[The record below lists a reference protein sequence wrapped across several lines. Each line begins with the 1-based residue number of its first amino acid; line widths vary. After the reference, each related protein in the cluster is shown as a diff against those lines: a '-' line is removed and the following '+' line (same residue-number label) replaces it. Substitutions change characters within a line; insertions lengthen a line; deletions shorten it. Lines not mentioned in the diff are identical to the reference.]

1 MIRLLNFIKSSARSM
16 VYGAA
21 FASLMILAVYSSIV
35 DNTFLPDTSDLIV
48 EKHSKFHSAS
58 YQKAIEKSRNSAVR
72 LISVDA
78 DSGMVSTFSG
88 TYIKSYGSYFVVT
101 VAHGMAGPCEYTK
114 VVYNEQ
120 LYDCIKI
127 IEINDMQDYAV
138 IQVDEIAERTPVKVP
153 QDIPRNKQW
162 RPAFTLLNEVV
173 YTGYPNSIGPLSI
186 GGKVAGANGTQFI
199 YLDSY
204 AWEGSSGAGVFDS
217 KGKYIGYV
225 VAIDVG
231 STDFGVQVLNNV
243 VLVIPAF
250 KIDWTKTITE
260 AE

>member
-1 MIRLLNFIKSSARSM
+1 MRDVK
-16 VYGAA
+16 G
-21 FASLMILAVYSSIV
+21 
-35 DNTFLPDTSDLIV
+35 
-48 EKHSKFHSAS
+48 
-58 YQKAIEKSRNSAVR
+58 
-72 LISVDA
+72 LIS
-78 DSGMVSTFSG
+78 
-88 TYIKSYGSYFVVT
+88 
-101 VAHGMAGPCEYTK
+101 YTSK
-114 VVYNEQ
+114 QARKLKDLQ
-120 LYDCIKI
+120 LFK
-127 IEINDMQDYAV
+127 
-138 IQVDEIAERTPVKVP
+138 
-153 QDIPRNKQW
+153 
-162 RPAFTLLNEVV
+162 TLKKEV
-173 YTGYPNSIGPLSI
+173 
-186 GGKVAGANGTQFI
+186 VAGANGTQFI

>member
-1 MIRLLNFIKSSARSM
+1 MIKFLNLIKKGSRRVTIWVFFTALLSLAFYSSM
-16 VYGAA
+16 VDN
-21 FASLMILAVYSSIV
+21 SAVIDDHDISEERYAE
-35 DNTFLPDTSDLIV
+35 FYPM
-48 EKHSKFHSAS
+48 S
-58 YQKAIEKSRNSAVR
+58 YQKAVEKSRKSAVR
-72 LISVDA
+72 IISIDTE
-78 DSGMVSTFSG
+78 SGMVSTFSG

-101 VAHGMAGPCEYTK
+101 VAHGMAGPCEFTK
-114 VVYNEQ
+114 IVYNQE
-120 LYDCIKI
+120 LHECLKI
-127 IEINDMQDYAV
+127 IEINGLQDYAI
-138 IQVDEIAERTPVKVP
+138 IQIDEIEERTAVKIP
-153 QDIPRNKQW
+153 QDLPRNQQW
-162 RPAFTLLNEVV
+162 RGAFTLLNKVV
-173 YTGYPNSIGPLSI
+173 YTGYPNAIGPLSI
-186 GGKVAGANGTQFI
+186 GGSVAGTSGTQFI

-231 STDFGVQVLNNV
+231 STEFGIQVLNNI

>member
-1 MIRLLNFIKSSARSM
+1 MIRFLSLIKESRRHIA
-16 VYGAA
+16 YGLF
-21 FASLMILAVYSSIV
+21 FASLFILTVYSSIV
-35 DNTFLPDTSDLIV
+35 DNTIIPNTSDLVIDRP
-48 EKHSKFHSAS
+48 SDFHSAS
-58 YQKAIEKSRNSAVR
+58 YQKAVEKSRNSAVR
-72 LISVDA
+72 LISIDS

-88 TYIKSYGSYFVVT
+88 TYVKSYGSYFVVT

-114 VVYNEQ
+114 IVYNEE

-138 IQVDEIAERTPVKVP
+138 IQVGEIAERTAVKVP

-173 YTGYPNSIGPLSI
+173 YTGYPNNIGPLSI
-186 GGKVAGANGTQFI
+186 GGKIAGANGTQFI

-231 STDFGVQVLNNV
+231 GTDFGVQVLNNI

>member
-1 MIRLLNFIKSSARSM
+1 MIRFLEFIKKSSRSI
-16 VYGAA
+16 VYGAL
-21 FASLMILAVYSSIV
+21 FGCLLTLTVYSSVV
-35 DNTFLPDTSDLIV
+35 DNMTVPEVTDLTV
-48 EKHSKFHSAS
+48 ERYSKFHSAS

-72 LISVDA
+72 LISIDA
-78 DSGMVSTFSG
+78 ESGMVSTFSG
-88 TYIKSYGSYFVVT
+88 TYVKSYGSYFVVT
-101 VAHGMAGPCEYTK
+101 VAHGLHGPCEYTK
-114 VVYNEQ
+114 IVYNEE
-120 LYDCIKI
+120 LYDCIKM
-127 IEINDMQDYAV
+127 IEINDLQDYAV
-138 IQVDEIAERTPVKVP
+138 IQVDEIKERTAINI
-153 QDIPRNKQW
+153 QRDIPRNKQW

-186 GGKVAGANGTQFI
+186 GGKVAGANGTSFI

-225 VAIDVG
+225 IAIDVG
-231 STDFGVQVLNNV
+231 STEFGVQVLNNV

>member
-1 MIRLLNFIKSSARSM
+1 MIRFLNLIRESRRHIA
-16 VYGAA
+16 YGLF
-21 FASLMILAVYSSIV
+21 FASLFVFTVYSSIV
-35 DNTFLPDTSDLIV
+35 DNTITPNTLDLVIDRPSD
-48 EKHSKFHSAS
+48 FHSTS

-72 LISVDA
+72 LISIDA

-114 VVYNEQ
+114 IVYDEE

-127 IEINDMQDYAV
+127 IEINAMQDYAV
-138 IQVDEIAERTPVKVP
+138 IQVDEIAERTAVKVP

-162 RPAFTLLNEVV
+162 RTGFTLLNEVV

-186 GGKVAGANGTQFI
+186 GGKIAGANGTQFI

-231 STDFGVQVLNNV
+231 STDFGVQVLNNI

>member
-1 MIRLLNFIKSSARSM
+1 MIRFLNFIKKSSRS
-16 VYGAA
+16 VFYGLL
-21 FASLMILAVYSSIV
+21 FGCLITLTIYSSIV
-35 DNTFLPDTSDLIV
+35 DNMTVPDTIDLTTDRY
-48 EKHSKFHSAS
+48 SGFHSAS

-72 LISVDA
+72 LISIDA

-101 VAHGMAGPCEYTK
+101 VAHGMHGPCEYTK
-114 VVYNEQ
+114 IVYNEE
-120 LYDCIKI
+120 LYDCLKI

-138 IQVDEIAERTPVKVP
+138 IQVDEIKERTPVRVP

-162 RPAFTLLNEVV
+162 RPAFTLLNKVV

-225 VAIDVG
+225 IAIDVG

>member
-1 MIRLLNFIKSSARSM
+1 MIRLINLIKKNSQRI
-16 VYGAA
+16 VYSIL
-21 FASLMILAVYSSIV
+21 FASLMVLTVYSSIV
-35 DNTFLPDTSDLIV
+35 DNTFVPAISELSID
-48 EKHSKFHSAS
+48 ERAEFHSTS
-58 YQKAIEKSRNSAVR
+58 YQKSIKKSRNSAVR
-72 LISVDA
+72 LISVDGN
-78 DSGMVSTFSG
+78 SGMVSTFSG
-88 TYIKSYGSYFVVT
+88 TYVKSYGNYFVVT
-101 VAHGMAGPCEYTK
+101 VAHGMAGPCEFTK
-114 VVYNEQ
+114 VVYNRE
-120 LYDCIKI
+120 LYDCVKV

-138 IQVDEIAERTPVKVP
+138 IQVGEIKSRTAVRIP
-153 QDIPRNKQW
+153 QDLPRNKQW
-162 RPAFTLLNEVV
+162 HHSFTALSEVV
-173 YTGYPNSIGPLSI
+173 YTGYPNSIGPLSV
-186 GGKVAGANGTQFI
+186 GGKVAGANGTEFI

>member
-1 MIRLLNFIKSSARSM
+1 MIRFLDLIKESRRHI

-21 FASLMILAVYSSIV
+21 FACLLILSVYSSMV
-35 DNTFLPDTSDLIV
+35 DNTFLPNTTDLTAQRY
-48 EKHSKFHSAS
+48 SKFHSAS

-72 LISVDA
+72 LISIDA

-88 TYIKSYGSYFVVT
+88 TYVKSYGSYFVVT

-114 VVYNEQ
+114 IVYDEE

-127 IEINDMQDYAV
+127 IEVNDMQDYAV
-138 IQVDEIAERTPVKVP
+138 IQVDKIAERTPVKVP

-162 RPAFTLLNEVV
+162 RTGFTLLNEVV
-173 YTGYPNSIGPLSI
+173 YTGYPNNIGPLSI

-231 STDFGVQVLNNV
+231 STDFGVQVLNNI